1 MKAISKRG
9 KVFSERFAKTAIKIG
24 IATEAIEREE
34 QNEKPKKVRKP
45 KK

>member
-9 KVFSERFAKTAIKIG
+9 KVFSERFAKTAIRIG
-24 IATEAIEREE
+24 IATEVIEGEE
-34 QNEKPKKVRKP
+34 EKPKKGRKP

>member
-9 KVFSERFAKTAIKIG
+9 KVFSERFSKTAIKIG
-24 IATEAIEREE
+24 IAKEFDGEDE
-34 QNEKPKKVRKP
+34 PKVKKGRKP